1 MQKRHGF
8 TLTELMIALVIFG
21 MLAVLSVPAFS
32 KFLQTWRL
40 NGEIDQLAGF
50 LQRARS
56 AAVTKNT
63 TTIFKFK
70 MSNGTYYYFEDD
82 NANGVRDNN
91 EYQSS
96 IRELPT
102 SIAFDTYSL
111 SGPIVIFE
119 PRGNA
124 NEDGAIVLKNQ
135 RQRTRQVSIFG
146 GTGAIHVD

>member
-1 MQKRHGF
+1 
-8 TLTELMIALVIFG
+8 MIGLVIFG

-32 KFLQTWRL
+32 KFLQSWRL
-40 NGEIDQLAGF
+40 NGEIDQLSGF

-63 TTIFKFK
+63 VTIFKFR
-70 MSNGTYYYFEDD
+70 MSEGTYFYFEDD
-82 NANGVRDNN
+82 NGNGTRDNT

-96 IRELPT
+96 IRELPET
-102 SIAFDTYSL
+102 IIFDTHTL

-124 NEDGAIVLKNQ
+124 NEDGTIVLKNA
-135 RQRTRQVSIFG
+135 RQQTRQVSIFG
-146 GTGAIHVD
+146 GTGNITAE